1 MEDFTQLTQA
11 KLKATVQTVDELK
24 KKVATLIKRIDE
36 LESQLKKEQTW
47 RKELQEKA
55 KNFLRG

>member
-1 MEDFTQLTQA
+1 MEDLTQLTQA
-11 KLKATVQTVDELK
+11 KLKATIQTVDELK
-24 KKVATLIKRIDE
+24 KKIAALTKRIDE
-36 LESQLKKEQTW
+36 LESQLEKEQAW